1 MMIFLFGPDVAVSI
15 YEILLK
21 LKNGMM
27 KTRNFFMIGFNMILV
42 GFLFLSCSKNNDE
55 IVDDPA
61 VSNDNKVSMKNST
74 FSPATLG
81 FAVGGTVTW
90 INEDNMIH
98 TVTADDGSFDSGDI
112 QPGATFKRTFTMPGT
127 VPYHC
132 TYHRSMTGSVTAGG
146 IK

>member
-1 MMIFLFGPDVAVSI
+1 MFLFGLDVAVSI
-15 YEILLK
+15 NEILLK
-21 LKNGMM
+21 LKNRIM
-27 KTRNFFMIGFNMILV
+27 KKRTFFTIGLNMILV
-42 GFLFLSCSKNNDE
+42 AFLFLSCSKDNDDM
-55 IVDDPA
+55 VDDPA

-112 QPGATFKRTFTMPGT
+112 QPGATFKRAFTIPGT

-132 TYHRSMTGSVTAGG
+132 TYHRGMTGSVTAGG

>member
-1 MMIFLFGPDVAVSI
+1 MIFLFGPDVAVSI

-27 KTRNFFMIGFNMILV
+27 KTRNFYMIGLNMILV
-42 GFLFLSCSKNNDE
+42 CFLFLSCSKNNED

-61 VSNDNKVSMKNST
+61 VSNDNKVYMKNST
-74 FSPATLG
+74 FSPASLG
-81 FAVGGTVTW
+81 FAVGGTITW
-90 INEDNMIH
+90 INDDNMIH
-98 TVTADDGSFDSGDI
+98 TVTADDGSFNSGDLH
-112 QPGATFKRTFTMPGT
+112 PGATFRRTFNIPGT

-132 TYHRSMTGSVTAGG
+132 SYHRGMTGSVTAGG

>member
-1 MMIFLFGPDVAVSI
+1 MIFLFGPDVAVSM

-21 LKNGMM
+21 LKNRMM
-27 KTRNFFMIGFNMILV
+27 KTRNFFIIGLNLILV
-42 GFLFLSCSKNNDE
+42 CFLFLNCSKNNDD

-61 VSNDNKVSMKNST
+61 VSNDNKVFMKNST
-74 FSPATLG
+74 FSPASLG
-81 FAVGGTVTW
+81 FAVGATVTW
-90 INEDNMIH
+90 INDDNMIH

-132 TYHRSMTGSVTAGG
+132 TYHRGMTGSVTAGG

>member
-61 VSNDNKVSMKNST
+61 VSNDNKVYMKNST

-90 INEDNMIH
+90 INDDNMIH
-98 TVTADDGSFDSGDI
+98 TVTADDGSFNSGDL
-112 QPGATFKRTFTMPGT
+112 QPGATFRQTFNIPGT

-132 TYHRSMTGSVTAGG
+132 IYHRGMTGSVTAGG